1 MSACMLQVLI
11 VNPSFA
17 ADKIK
22 YGEWEIHMTVH
33 GMPMEVPSQTER
45 ICLDKQHLVPGE
57 QQSHSCNVKWK
68 IQDTTV
74 SWNITCK
81 NGARGSGSA
90 VYHGD
95 TMQGSSVMTMPGAP
109 MKLRSTIDGKWIAAK
124 CDVR

>member
-1 MSACMLQVLI
+1 MARNWILCLMSACMLQVL
-11 VNPSFA
+11 
-17 ADKIK
+17 
-22 YGEWEIHMTVH
+22 
-33 GMPMEVPSQTER
+33 
-45 ICLDKQHLVPGE
+45 
-57 QQSHSCNVKWK
+57 
-68 IQDTTV
+68 QDTTV